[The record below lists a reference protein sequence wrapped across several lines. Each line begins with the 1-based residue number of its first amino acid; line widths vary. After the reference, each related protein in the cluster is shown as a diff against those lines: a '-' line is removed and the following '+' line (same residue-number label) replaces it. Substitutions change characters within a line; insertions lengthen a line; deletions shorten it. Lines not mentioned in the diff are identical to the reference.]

1 MNIAPVAAT
10 SLMLSAA
17 AALIVEEPMRLPTSA
32 VKKPIHSLTS
42 MDTARIPISTA
53 ENATAAGCRMRSSE
67 VLKNSKPTR
76 MMMNETISPRPP
88 KTSTEPP

>member
-1 MNIAPVAAT
+1 MFISKKYPSTLDMNIAPVAAT

-42 MDTARIPISTA
+42 MDIIST
-53 ENATAAGCRMRSSE
+53 
-67 VLKNSKPTR
+67 
-76 MMMNETISPRPP
+76 ISMAML
-88 KTSTEPP
+88 

>member
-42 MDTARIPISTA
+42 MDIMS
-53 ENATAAGCRMRSSE
+53 
-67 VLKNSKPTR
+67 
-76 MMMNETISPRPP
+76 TISMAML
-88 KTSTEPP
+88 